1 MPIAKSHTDILADIK
16 SKSFKPIY
24 LLHGTEPFFIDMLA
38 DAFEAK
44 TVDEASKSF
53 NQQVLYGR
61 DVTAGQIVDASSRY
75 PMMSPFQLVLIK
87 EAQDL
92 PDFSKLESYFKQP
105 VPSTVLVLAYR
116 GKKVKANTK
125 VYKAIAHSGI
135 VFESKPLYSNQV
147 PQFISKQL
155 SSRKRKAAPGVTDLL
170 AEYLGTDLIVLSGA
184 LDKLFLNIPKE
195 QEITAEHVET
205 HVGIS
210 RQFNLFEFQ
219 DALGSKDLERVVRI
233 GYALSQNE
241 REHPLP
247 LTLASLYGYFS
258 GLFAIHDVL
267 HQSESDQKEATGIY
281 SAFRLGK
288 VRQAA
293 KRWSRPQLME
303 IIETL
308 AEYDLKSKG
317 VEFNL
322 GPGMGGQLTLEL
334 TERLVQS
341 ASS

>member
-1 MPIAKSHTDILADIK
+1 MPIAKSHTDVLADIK

-24 LLHGTEPFFIDMLA
+24 LLHGLEPFFIDLLA
-38 DAFEAK
+38 SAFEEK
-44 TVDEASKSF
+44 TIDEASKSF

-61 DVTAGQIVDASSRY
+61 DITAGQVVDASSRY
-75 PMMSPFQLVLIK
+75 PMMSPYQLVLIK
-87 EAQDL
+87 EAQDM
-92 PDFSKLESYFKQP
+92 PDLAKLEGYLKQP

-116 GKKVKANTK
+116 GKKVKGTTK
-125 VYKAIAHSGI
+125 IYKAIAHSGV
-135 VFESKPLYSNQV
+135 VFESQPLYSNQV

-155 SSRKRKAAPGVTDLL
+155 SSKKRSAAPGVTDLL

-184 LDKLFLNIPKE
+184 LEKLYLNIPKE
-195 QEITAEHVET
+195 REITAEDVEL

-210 RQFNLFEFQ
+210 RQFNVFEFQ
-219 DALGSKDLERVVRI
+219 DALGSKDFDRVVRI

-247 LTLASLYGYFS
+247 LTLASLYSFFS

-267 HQSESDQKEATGIY
+267 HQSENDQKEATGIY

-293 KRWSRPQLME
+293 KRWSRVQLME
-303 IIETL
+303 VIETL

-317 VEFNL
+317 VSFNL

-334 TERLVQS
+334 TERLIQC
-341 ASS
+341 AAR

>member
-1 MPIAKSHTDILADIK
+1 VPIAKSHTEVLSDIK
-16 SKSFKPIY
+16 SKAFKPIY
-24 LLHGTEPFFIDMLA
+24 LLHGVEPFFIDLLTE
-38 DAFEAK
+38 AFDSH

-53 NQQVLYGR
+53 NHQVLYGR

-92 PDFSKLESYFKQP
+92 PDFAKLEGYFKQP

-116 GKKVKANTK
+116 GKKVNGKTKA
-125 VYKAIAHSGI
+125 YKAIAHTGV

-155 SSRKRKAAPGVTDLL
+155 SSKKRKAAPGVTDLL

-184 LDKLFLNIPKE
+184 LDKLFLNIPRE
-195 QEITAEHVET
+195 QEITAEDVET

-219 DALGSKDLERVVRI
+219 DALGEKDFNRIVRI

-267 HQSESDQKEATGIY
+267 NQSESDQKEATGIY

-288 VRQAA
+288 LRQAA
-293 KRWSRPQLME
+293 RRWSRLQLMD

-334 TERLVQS
+334 TERLIQT
-341 ASS
+341 ASR

>member
-1 MPIAKSHTDILADIK
+1 VPVAKSHTEVLADIK

-24 LLHGTEPFFIDMLA
+24 LLHGTEPFFIDILA
-38 DAFEAK
+38 DAFEAN
-44 TVDEASKSF
+44 TVEEASRSF

-61 DVTAGQIVDASSRY
+61 DITAGQVVDASSRY

-87 EAQDL
+87 EAQDMQ
-92 PDFSKLESYFKQP
+92 DFAKLEGYLKQP

-125 VYKAIAHSGI
+125 VYKAISHSGV

-147 PQFISKQL
+147 PQFIGKQL
-155 SSRKRKAAPGVTDLL
+155 ASKKRKAETGVTDLL

-195 QEITAEHVET
+195 REITAEDVET

-210 RQFNLFEFQ
+210 RQFNVFEFQ
-219 DALGSKDLERVVRI
+219 DALGAKDFDRAVRI

-247 LTLASLYGYFS
+247 LTLASLYSFFS
-258 GLFAIHDVL
+258 GLFAMHDVL
-267 HQSESDQKEATGIY
+267 NQSESDQKEATGIY

-288 VRQAA
+288 VRSAA

-334 TERLVQS
+334 TERIIQC
-341 ASS
+341 ASR